1 MGARRASLIPLH
13 SEVEGLIWAMECMR
27 KLRQFQITFAT
38 YCSQLV
44 KMISEPEEWPAFNS
58 YLEDI
63 KTLKE
68 SFFNSEIIHVL
79 RKENLMADNL
89 ACSVR
94 KQLFFIV
101 YMDAELPVLFTESS
115 QVKSIWIC
123 KSHDEKKIKK
133 NRL

>member
-1 MGARRASLIPLH
+1 
-13 SEVEGLIWAMECMR
+13 MR
-27 KLRQFQITFAT
+27 NLRQFQITFAT

-44 KMISEPEEWPAFNS
+44 KMISEPEERPAFNS

-115 QVKSIWIC
+115 QVNSI
-123 KSHDEKKIKK
+123 
-133 NRL
+133 